1 MHALEVAALE
11 QAADGLDG
19 DAQLSSD
26 VAHRQEVADLCL
38 SVAAVS
44 GQCLGIIFAAR
55 GRRPGRCEIVYPRW
69 QVITVGRACRVARKI
84 TASAGTDGRAT
95 MGR

>member
-11 QAADGLDG
+11 HAADGLDG

-26 VAHRQEVADLCL
+26 VAHRQKVADLCRG
-38 SVAAVS
+38 AATVR
-44 GQCLGIIFAAR
+44 GERLGIIFAAGR
-55 GRRPGRCEIVYPRW
+55 RRPGRCEVVYPCW
-69 QVITVGRACRVARKI
+69 QVTTVGRTCRVVRKI

>member
-44 GQCLGIIFAAR
+44 RERLGIIIAAGR
-55 GRRPGRCEIVYPRW
+55 RRPGRCEVVYPCW
-69 QVITVGRACRVARKI
+69 QVIEMGRAYRVARKI

>member
-1 MHALEVAALE
+1 MKALEVAALE

-19 DAQLSSD
+19 DAQFSRD
-26 VAHRQEVADLCL
+26 VAHGQEGADLCRAA
-38 SVAAVS
+38 AAVRRE
-44 GQCLGIIFAAR
+44 GLGNIFAAGR
-55 GRRPGRCEIVYPRW
+55 RRPGRCEVVYPCW
-69 QVITVGRACRVARKI
+69 QVIEMGRAYRVARKI

>member
-1 MHALEVAALE
+1 MNALEVAALE

-19 DAQLSSD
+19 DAQLSRD
-26 VAHRQEVADLCL
+26 VAHRQEVADLRL
-38 SVAAVS
+38 GGGAVRR
-44 GQCLGIIFAAR
+44 QCPGIIFAAR
-55 GRRPGRCEIVYPRW
+55 RRRLERCEIMYPRW
-69 QVITVGRACRVARKI
+69 QVITAGRACRVARKI